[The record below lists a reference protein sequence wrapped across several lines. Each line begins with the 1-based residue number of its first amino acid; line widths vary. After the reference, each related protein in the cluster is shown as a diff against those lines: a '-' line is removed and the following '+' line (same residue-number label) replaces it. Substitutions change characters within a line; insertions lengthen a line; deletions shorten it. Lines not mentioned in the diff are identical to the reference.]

1 MSVYNPN
8 PNQSLQQQL
17 QELTRQ
23 YQQLL
28 GQSQAA
34 FPVSQPTI
42 QQVPIPVPVHQIQ
55 YVEGIAGA
63 RLYQDGMPPNSSEII
78 VDKDE
83 DIFYKVLKDA
93 NGIPSK
99 KIIRCGFTI
108 LEDVEEEPTYLT
120 RKDFDDFKEEIRQLL
135 KPAATTTQKAV
146 TTTTTT
152 TQKKT

>member
-1 MSVYNPN
+1 MAYGQNPN
-8 PNQSLQQQL
+8 INLQSQL
-17 QELTRQ
+17 QDLSRQ

-28 GQSQAA
+28 GQPAV
-34 FPVSQPTI
+34 FPAQPP
-42 QQVPIPVPVHQIQ
+42 VPIPAHQIQ

-63 RLYQDGMPPNSSEII
+63 RLYQDSMQNNSSEII

-83 DIFYKVLKDA
+83 DIFYKVSKDA

-108 LEDVEEEPTYLT
+108 LEEQVDEPTYLT

-135 KPAATTTQKAV
+135 KPQKTTTVKEV
-146 TTTTTT
+146 
-152 TQKKT
+152 KT

>member
-1 MSVYNPN
+1 MSYNPN
-8 PNQSLQQQL
+8 PNQNLQQQL

-34 FPVSQPTI
+34 FPVSQPI
-42 QQVPIPVPVHQIQ
+42 QQVQQVPIPIPVRQIQ

-63 RLYQDGMPPNSSEII
+63 RLYQDGMPANSSEII

-83 DIFYKVLKDA
+83 DIFYKVSKDA
-93 NGIPSK
+93 NGISSK
-99 KIIRCGFTI
+99 KIVRCGFSV
-108 LEDVEEEPTYLT
+108 LENLEEDPPYLT

-135 KPAATTTQKAV
+135 KPTTTQKAV
-146 TTTTTT
+146 TTTTTAA
-152 TQKKT
+152 QKKT